1 MKALVLGG
9 LGFCGSHLVEHL
21 VRIGDEV
28 TIVDSGLRPTE
39 NWESPAGVSVYREDA
54 SRFLGSTDKVYDE
67 VYHLASVVGPVSL
80 LREPVMIAKSMVEDL
95 YALIDY
101 CKRSGSKML
110 YVSTSEVYGGTST
123 SNHEDDP
130 CIFRPAEC
138 SPRMEYAAGK
148 LLDEV
153 VVRNTPNLHA
163 VVVRPFNISGARQG
177 EDGGFVMPRLVKQA
191 LCGEPMTV
199 YGTGSDVRC
208 FTHAKDVVRGFVTA
222 LRKGTPGS
230 IYNIGNPGNRI
241 TILKLAQAIKS
252 AASSSSEITLVN
264 PQTLWGPLFREAYDK
279 IPDISKAISE
289 LKWEPLIPLEEII
302 SDVVDEHSMVEDER
316 RKVNNA

>member
-1 MKALVLGG
+1 
-9 LGFCGSHLVEHL
+9 
-21 VRIGDEV
+21 
-28 TIVDSGLRPTE
+28 
-39 NWESPAGVSVYREDA
+39 
-54 SRFLGSTDKVYDE
+54 
-67 VYHLASVVGPVSL
+67 
-80 LREPVMIAKSMVEDL
+80 
-95 YALIDY
+95 
-101 CKRSGSKML
+101 
-110 YVSTSEVYGGTST
+110 
-123 SNHEDDP
+123 
-130 CIFRPAEC
+130 
-138 SPRMEYAAGK
+138 
-148 LLDEV
+148 
-153 VVRNTPNLHA
+153 
-163 VVVRPFNISGARQG
+163 
-177 EDGGFVMPRLVKQA
+177 
-191 LCGEPMTV
+191 MTV